1 MEVEVKKTSETEH
14 EGMSTGREKDEV
26 YEDTHREREDEE
38 ESIID
43 ELTSGAD
50 SESETENVEDLEE
63 SALGDEKETMRKEE
77 VGEPGN
83 DITQQ
88 LREMGRDSL
97 ESRNRFHIKLKI
109 KMLSTC
115 MKSAS
120 PQNKLMG
127 LMTVF
132 QAEDEN
138 TEKETFKKYESLYDG
153 LAVILRHYDG
163 VGYFVKI
170 IDGDSEF
177 RLNVEIVTHEM
188 EAKINYSP
196 PGKILPYIK
205 RSNCAVQELFW
216 TAFFGCHLLEQD
228 ISSTRAETRMRNKIK
243 HQHSV
248 NKSTDV
254 LDNGK

>member
-26 YEDTHREREDEE
+26 YEDTRREREDEE

-63 SALGDEKETMRKEE
+63 SALGDEKEMMRKEE
-77 VGEPGN
+77 VWEPGN

-88 LREMGRDSL
+88 LREKGRDSL

-138 TEKETFKKYESLYDG
+138 TEKEKFKKYESLYDG

-177 RLNVEIVTHEM
+177 RLNVEIVTQ
-188 EAKINYSP
+188 
-196 PGKILPYIK
+196 

-216 TAFFGCHLLEQD
+216 TTFFGCHLLEQD